1 MSHNTS
7 LPTMAPGNTGLEQPS
22 SKTQPQLTR
31 TTSETTLVNPKQKM
45 SSHKEDGNDEEP
57 STYSLNLTPLF
68 TKAHY
73 HVHYCSKTRVTN
85 TEMVTHLDSDSESI
99 MMLKD
104 NSPESTSSPIS
115 KTMSKVKSKLKGN
128 PRTEKKNTIYT
139 PSALSTWQALA
150 GELLLDIALLG
161 GIRLTESA
169 EMK

>member
-1 MSHNTS
+1 M
-7 LPTMAPGNTGLEQPS
+7 
-22 SKTQPQLTR
+22 PQISRAVVICFFSWSRLR
-31 TTSETTLVNPKQKM
+31 TW
-45 SSHKEDGNDEEP
+45 P
-57 STYSLNLTPLF
+57 STPASSQVR
-68 TKAHY
+68 TKQRPRQKSAGSQMRMLRKQRR
-73 HVHYCSKTRVTN
+73 VRVISFAVVFVRDHYCSKTRVTN

-150 GELLLDIALLG
+150 GELL
-161 GIRLTESA
+161 
-169 EMK
+169 